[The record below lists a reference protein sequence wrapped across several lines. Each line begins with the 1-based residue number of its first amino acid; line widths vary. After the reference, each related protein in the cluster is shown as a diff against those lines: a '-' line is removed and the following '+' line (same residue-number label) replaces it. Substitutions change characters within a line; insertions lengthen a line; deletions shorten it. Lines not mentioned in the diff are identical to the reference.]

1 MQSVNNM
8 KKEINQLRSGVY
20 LSYVNL
26 LLGSLIPMFYTP
38 IMLELLGEAEHGL
51 YALANSTVGYLSL
64 LTFGFGSTILRYLS
78 KYRAENDKA
87 AIRRTFGFFLLL
99 YGALGAL
106 VMLGGWIISQNST
119 HIFAQNLTATELKKI
134 QILILL
140 LALHTALS
148 FPMSVVTSVVLAHE
162 RYVFRRFMDIIST
175 VAGPAVNLVALYLGY
190 ASVGM
195 AVAGTMLQI
204 VMMIPNVVY
213 CVSVLGIKPKF
224 ERMPGAL
231 VREMV
236 GFSIYVFVGSVVD
249 MLFWATDKVIL
260 GMLAGTVAVSVYQV
274 GSTFNNIVMQ
284 LSTSISGV
292 LTPKI
297 TGMVVKNASR
307 ETLSE
312 LFIRVGRLQFL
323 VVALIVTGFTVFGQA
338 FILLWAGESYAD
350 AYWIA
355 VLTLFPLCIP
365 LIQNTGINIL
375 IAQNK
380 HQFRS
385 LVYLAIA
392 ILNVISTYLAVPYL
406 GGIGAALCSC
416 VAYLLGQGLI
426 MNAYYHR
433 VIGLDIP
440 LFWKNILK
448 MSILPGTMMAVGLF
462 LTKIISFDN
471 WFTFFVGVVVYTGIY
486 CLGMYF
492 FAMNAYEK
500 DVLHGPIQKILRI
513 FRKHH

>member
-1 MQSVNNM
+1 M
-8 KKEINQLRSGVY
+8 KKHMNQLRSGVY
-20 LSYVNL
+20 LSYINL
-26 LLGSLIPMFYTP
+26 LLGSIVPMIYTP
-38 IMLELLGEAEHGL
+38 IMLKLLGEAEHGL
-51 YALANSTVGYLSL
+51 YALANSVIGYLSL
-64 LTFGFGSTILRYLS
+64 LSFGFGSTILRYLS

-87 AIRRTFGFFLLL
+87 AIQRTFGFFLLL
-99 YGALGAL
+99 YSALAML
-106 VMLGGWIISQNST
+106 VMLGGWVLSQNAAS
-119 HIFAQNLTATELKKI
+119 IFKQSLTASELKKI
-134 QILILL
+134 ETLMLI

-148 FPMSVVTSVVLAHE
+148 FPMSVVNSVVLSHE

-175 VAGPAVNLVALYLGY
+175 VAGPAANLVALYLGY

-195 AVAGTMLQI
+195 AAAGTILQI
-204 VMMIPNVVY
+204 VIMIPNVVY
-213 CVSVLGIKPKF
+213 CVNVLGIRPTF
-224 ERMPGAL
+224 ERIPRPL
-231 VREMV
+231 VREML
-236 GFSIYVFVGSVVD
+236 GFSLYVFIGSLVD
-249 MLFWATDKVIL
+249 TLFWATDKVIL
-260 GMLAGTVAVSVYQV
+260 GMLAGTVAVSVYQI

-307 ETLSE
+307 EELSA
-312 LFIRVGRLQFL
+312 LFIRIGRIQFL
-323 VVALIVTGFTVFGQA
+323 IVALIVSGFFVFGQA
-338 FILLWAGESYAD
+338 FIQLWAGESYAD

-365 LIQNTGINIL
+365 LIQNTGISIL

-380 HQFRS
+380 HRFRS
-385 LVYLAIA
+385 LLYLAIA

-416 VAYLLGQGLI
+416 ASYLLGQGLI
-426 MNAYYHR
+426 MNTYYHR

-448 MSILPGTMMAVGLF
+448 MAVLPCTMMAAGL
-462 LTKIISFDN
+462 LSKVVISFDN
-471 WFTFFVGVVVYTGIY
+471 WIVFFAGVFVYTGIY

-492 FAMNAYEK
+492 LVMNDYEK
-500 DVLHGPIQKILRI
+500 DVIRGPLGKVFGKFVNRN
-513 FRKHH
+513 